1 MSEFLSWFVIALTV
15 GNIVGCVWLL
25 QAQSRMP
32 AGHKETDTTGHV
44 WDQDLTEYNK
54 PMPRWWLILFWVTA
68 IFGAAYLAI
77 YPGLGTFTGTGGWSQ
92 VGQYESEKAAAASRF
107 GNVYKPFAA
116 MPLGSLADNPDAVRL
131 GRNLFLNNCATCHGS
146 DGRGARGFPNLTDQA
161 WLYGGTPETIE
172 ASITNGRMG
181 VMPALGAALGDQGVA
196 EVASYVWSLSHPG
209 TGDATAIAAG
219 AQKFQLF
226 CIACH
231 GADAT
236 GNQALGAP
244 NLADS
249 DWLHVTTETDV
260 ADVIVKGRT
269 SQMPA
274 QLGTLS
280 PDQIR
285 VLTAYVLSLGR
296 AGGG

>member
-1 MSEFLSWFVIALTV
+1 MSQFWSWFVIALTV

-44 WDQDLTEYNK
+44 WDRDLTEYNK
-54 PMPRWWLILFWVTA
+54 PMPRWWLILFWITA
-68 IFGAAYLAI
+68 IFGAAYLVI

-92 VGQYESEKAAAASRF
+92 VGQYESEKAAATARF
-107 GNVYKPFAA
+107 GNVYQPFAG

-161 WLYGGTPETIE
+161 WLYGGSPETIE
-172 ASITNGRMG
+172 ESITNGRMG

-196 EVASYVWSLSHPG
+196 EVAAYVWSLSHPG
-209 TGDATAIAAG
+209 SGDTAAIAAG

-226 CIACH
+226 CVACH

-236 GNQALGAP
+236 GNPALGAP
-244 NLADS
+244 NLADD
-249 DWLHVTTETDV
+249 DWLHVTAEADI

-296 AGGG
+296 SGGG